1 MDEVGRRRRA
11 ARALVAGLAVAGV
24 SAGRGTVDA
33 ASLAGEY
40 VAQESE
46 GGLTLAEDGTFA
58 AAGVPAA
65 VLEGA
70 ADAGSVDLSGT
81 WEYLDGPD
89 VVYLSIDEVVGT
101 SSRVRGVQLYVA
113 GHDEVFF
120 RPDPDRAERVV
131 YERRP

>member
-11 ARALVAGLAVAGV
+11 ARALVGLAAFVACVGC
-24 SAGRGTVDA
+24 GTVDA

-40 VAQESE
+40 VAREGE
-46 GGLTLAEDGTFA
+46 GGLTLAADGTFA

-65 VLEGA
+65 VLEA
-70 ADAGSVDLSGT
+70 ADAGSVDLIGT
-81 WEYLDGPD
+81 WEHLDGPGF
-89 VVYLSIDEVVGT
+89 VYLSIDEVVGS

-113 GHDEVFF
+113 DDDEVFF